1 MKVFLILVLV
11 TSSTTLEYAKIPIEK
26 FTDCD
31 AAFESK
37 ATWFDNPKYKPGN
50 YEIWG
55 FYIYNN
61 KVIAAHFC
69 LDQDGNYLL

>member
-11 TSSTTLEYAKIPIEK
+11 TSSTTLEYAKIPLEK

-37 ATWFDNPKYKPGN
+37 ATWFDNPKYKPDN

-61 KVIAAHFC
+61 KVIAAHYC